1 MEIITNSAEETKN
14 LAKKLAGEFKGGE
27 VVALYGD
34 LGAGKTTFVQGFAE
48 GMNITSPIL
57 SPTFVLR
64 RSYGGKL
71 QLNHYD
77 FYRLNSS
84 EDVTKLAVEED
95 INPDTVTIIEWPDKV
110 NFEHTNMKRI
120 YFNYLEE
127 NKRKI
132 RSEDI
137 S

>member
-27 VVALYGD
+27 VIALYGE